1 MESNSKN
8 LISVSSL
15 SVKLGVSTQT
25 IYNRVRSGRYKA
37 HKFQRGKL
45 SGMLIDLNSVNEYGK

>member
-1 MESNSKN
+1 MDNTGKN